1 MDLSSKVCERA
12 YRSRDYRFDGRF
24 FIGVSTTGIYCRPIC
39 PAPRPKRE
47 NVRFYSSAAA
57 AAEAGLRPCL
67 RCRPEASPGTPAWL
81 GTSSTVSRALRLI
94 EGGVLD
100 DGSVGDLAR
109 LLGIGPRH
117 LSRLFREHLGA
128 TPVAIAQTRRL
139 HFAKKLL
146 DETDLSMA
154 DVAFSSGF
162 GSIRRFNA
170 AFRKA
175 YDRRPS
181 ELRRAAVSHSS
192 ATQEGLTL
200 SLSFRPPYDWDS
212 LAEFLALR
220 AIPGVESVSGSAYR
234 RTIAFGSRRG
244 RLEIRPVEGANRL
257 QLHLHFPDPRQ
268 LLTIVD
274 RIRRLFDLRADP
286 REIARSLGR
295 DPSLAT
301 LVRTFPGLR
310 VPGAWDGFELA
321 VRAILGQQVS
331 VKGAST
337 LAGRLVETFGAHL
350 AESQDEIGYLFPTPE
365 RLADADVESVGL
377 PKTRGAAI
385 RRLAQAVC
393 RKEIV
398 FDSPAG
404 GEEAVRR
411 LTRLP
416 GIGDWT
422 AQYIAMRAIGEPD
435 AFPSTDLGLLRAA
448 GDGSPLTP
456 ARLLRSAEAW
466 RPWRA
471 YAAMYL
477 WRSLGGDPRGSRST
491 SIS

>member
-1 MDLSSKVCERA
+1 
-12 YRSRDYRFDGRF
+12 
-24 FIGVSTTGIYCRPIC
+24 
-39 PAPRPKRE
+39 
-47 NVRFYSSAAA
+47 
-57 AAEAGLRPCL
+57 
-67 RCRPEASPGTPAWL
+67 
-81 GTSSTVSRALRLI
+81 LI
-94 EGGVLD
+94 EGGALD
-100 DGSVGDLAR
+100 DGSVEDLAR
-109 LLGIGPRH
+109 HLGIGPRH

-128 TPVAIAQTRRL
+128 TPVAVAQTRRL

-146 DETDLSMA
+146 DETDLRMA

-170 AFRKA
+170 AFRTA

-181 ELRRAAVSHSS
+181 ELRRATMTNAP
-192 ATQEGLTL
+192 ARQEGLTL

-212 LAEFLALR
+212 LAEFLAQR
-220 AIPGVESVSGSAYR
+220 AIPGVEAVSGSAYR
-234 RTIAFGSRRG
+234 RTIALGSRRG
-244 RLEIRPVEGANRL
+244 RLAVRPVAGANRL
-257 QLHLHFPDPRQ
+257 ELTLLFPDPKQ

-286 REIARSLGR
+286 HEIARSLGR

-331 VKGAST
+331 VRGAST
-337 LAGRLVETFGAHL
+337 LAGRLVETFGEPL
-350 AESQDEIGYLFPTPE
+350 EESQNELCYLFPTPE
-365 RLADADVESVGL
+365 RLADADVERIGL

-385 RRLAQAVC
+385 RRLAQSVS
-393 RKEIV
+393 RKEIL
-398 FDSPAG
+398 FESPEGA
-404 GEEAVRR
+404 EEAVRR

-422 AQYIAMRAIGEPD
+422 AQYIAMRALGEPD

-448 GDGSPLTP
+448 GDGAPLTP
-456 ARLLRSAEAW
+456 AQLLRSAEAW

-477 WRSLGGDPRGSRST
+477 WRSSSDESRKSKA
-491 SIS
+491 ISESRKE